1 MNTAR
6 ISRRW
11 GWKRITALVLLLLP
25 VIGFTLLWFDDPE
38 PLTNTKSGE
47 KMLAVVYHE
56 YGGPEVLR
64 LESTD
69 RLLPTEMQVLIR
81 VRAAAANALDWH
93 VMRGSPYLMRLDAGL
108 RAPHDPRMGVDVA
121 GVVVAVGSK
130 VTRFKPGD
138 EVFGVAPGAFAE
150 YALASEGRLVT
161 KPASLS
167 FEQAAAIPVA
177 AMTALQGLRDEAKIQ
192 PGQRVLINGASGGVG
207 TFAVQ
212 IAKALGADVTG
223 VCSTRNVEL
232 VQSLGADRVID
243 YKREDF
249 TQGTERYDVVLDVV
263 GIHSLNAMRG
273 VLKPTG
279 ILVLVGGGGPDAGN
293 WIGALGRPVKAFFL
307 SPFVDQEMD
316 FFIANV
322 NPEDLGVVTA
332 LIEAGK
338 VRPVI
343 DRTYKLAETAE
354 AIRYMETGRARAKV
368 IIAMP
373 NGG

>member
-1 MNTAR
+1 MDAAR
-6 ISRRW
+6 KSRRW
-11 GWKRITALVLLLLP
+11 GWKRIIALVVLLLPL
-25 VIGFTLLWFDDPE
+25 IGFTLLWLDEPE
-38 PLTNTKSGE
+38 PLKNAKSGQ

-56 YGGPEVLR
+56 YGGPEVLK

-69 RLLPTEMQVLIR
+69 RLLPNETQVLIQ

-108 RAPHDPRMGVDVA
+108 RAPHDPRMGVDVS
-121 GVVVAVGSK
+121 GVVVAVGNK

-161 KPASLS
+161 KPANLS

-177 AMTALQGLRDEAKIQ
+177 AMTALQGLRDEAKVQ
-192 PGQRVLINGASGGVG
+192 PGQKVLINGASGGVG

-223 VCSTRNVEL
+223 VCSARNVEL
-232 VQSLGADRVID
+232 VRSLGADRVID

-249 TQGTERYDVVLDVV
+249 TRGTERYDVVLDVV

-279 ILVLVGGGGPDAGN
+279 VLVLVGGGGPDAGN

-307 SPFVDQEMD
+307 SPFVDQQMS
-316 FFIANV
+316 FFISNV

-338 VRPVI
+338 VRAVL
-343 DRTYKLAETAE
+343 DRTYALAETAE

-368 IIAMP
+368 IIAVA
-373 NGG
+373 NGN